1 MYRVS
6 VQPLSIKAMK
16 KLVNL
21 FSPAVLIGRILIVF
35 ENTLNRI
42 KARAVLSKFKS
53 VGKDN
58 YLQWPVKIDNPRYM
72 TLGNNVKISWHGW
85 LLCIESYGDRFF
97 EPQIIIHD
105 NAYIGNACHIVA
117 CRKVEV
123 GKSVMLADKCYLSD
137 NLHAYEDVTLP
148 IIHNPM
154 KVPGEIVIGDH
165 SWLGENVCVFG
176 DVKIGKHCVV
186 GAGSVVMESI
196 PDYSVAVGSPARII
210 KRYNPET
217 QTWQKTDKDG
227 NFLAKV
233 I

>member
-1 MYRVS
+1 
-6 VQPLSIKAMK
+6 MK
-16 KLVNL
+16 SMEKLVVL
-21 FSPAVLIGRILIVF
+21 FRPTVFIGRILIVL
-35 ENTLNRI
+35 ENILNEI
-42 KARAVLSKFKS
+42 KSKAVLSKFKS

-58 YLQWPVKIDNPRYM
+58 YLQWPIKIDNARYI

-85 LLCIESYGDRFF
+85 LLCIDRYGDRFF

-105 NAYIGNACHIVA
+105 NTYIGNACHIVA

-137 NLHAYEDVTLP
+137 NLHAYEDITVP

-154 KVPGEIVIGDH
+154 EVPGEIVIGDH

-176 DVKIGKHCVV
+176 NVKIGKHCVV
-186 GAGSVVMESI
+186 GAGSVVLQSI

-217 QTWQKTDKDG
+217 RNWQKTDKAG
-227 NFLAKV
+227 NFLEKV

>member
-1 MYRVS
+1 MA
-6 VQPLSIKAMK
+6 L
-16 KLVNL
+16 
-21 FSPAVLIGRILIVF
+21 
-35 ENTLNRI
+35 
-42 KARAVLSKFKS
+42 
-53 VGKDN
+53 
-58 YLQWPVKIDNPRYM
+58 
-72 TLGNNVKISWHGW
+72 
-85 LLCIESYGDRFF
+85 
-97 EPQIIIHD
+97 
-105 NAYIGNACHIVA
+105 
-117 CRKVEV
+117 EV